1 MRVVVVGSGIM
12 GLCTAWALVRAGHEV
27 ALYEQGP
34 IPNPLASSTD
44 QHRLIRFTYGAM
56 TGYARMVQDAHAAWD
71 RLFADLGRS
80 HYRPTG
86 TLAVAREDGGWVEDS
101 LRCLAD
107 LGVAFERWTPRDLA
121 RRLPFLQLTGARFA
135 LFSPSGGVLFAE
147 RILRDLVRHLTARGV
162 ALHSHAPVR
171 RVDPARAAIV
181 TADGRE
187 DRGDAL
193 VVAAGPWAPQLLPAL
208 AGRVMPSRQVAV
220 YLEPPEDR
228 LPAWRAAP
236 MLLDQIEATEG
247 GFYAVPPVDGTAL
260 KVGDHGFSLRGHPDR
275 EREPTPDEV
284 AAILALAATRLRGFE
299 RYRVSAAKTCF
310 YAVTEDQRF
319 LIQRCEATW
328 ILAGFSGHGFK
339 FGALIGE
346 RVAAALAG
354 DVSAE
359 DLGAWAAGGF

>member
-1 MRVVVVGSGIM
+1 MRVIVVGGGIM
-12 GLCTAWALVRAGHEV
+12 GLCTAWALRRAGHEV
-27 ALYEQGP
+27 VLYEQGP

-86 TLAVAREDGGWVEDS
+86 TLAVAREDRGWVADS

-121 RRLPFLQLTGARFA
+121 RRLPFLDFAGARFA

-147 RILRDLVRHLTARGV
+147 RILRDLARHLAARGV

-171 RVDPARAAIV
+171 RVDRARAAIV

-193 VVAAGPWAPQLLPAL
+193 VVSAHRGDGPPGLLL
-208 AGRVMPSRQVAV
+208 AR
-220 YLEPPEDR
+220 
-228 LPAWRAAP
+228 
-236 MLLDQIEATEG
+236 
-247 GFYAVPPVDGTAL
+247 
-260 KVGDHGFSLRGHPDR
+260 
-275 EREPTPDEV
+275 
-284 AAILALAATRLRGFE
+284 
-299 RYRVSAAKTCF
+299 
-310 YAVTEDQRF
+310 
-319 LIQRCEATW
+319 
-328 ILAGFSGHGFK
+328 
-339 FGALIGE
+339 
-346 RVAAALAG
+346 
-354 DVSAE
+354 
-359 DLGAWAAGGF
+359 